1 MSRIGN
7 LPTELI
13 LLIASFLLSESYLAA
28 LALSSRRLYGISNR
42 YLYQYNVL
50 HGNSSALDW
59 AAQNGQM
66 ATLQKALDA
75 GAPLA
80 KKQVKG
86 KLKTPGPIISQFG
99 RKYYRSFRKF
109 PPHPISLAASAGHI
123 NIVRYM
129 IDRGVIVN
137 MSDPDGFTL
146 LALAAIHGYASLAK
160 YLLEVG
166 ARQGIRSV
174 LGHRPMGDKTDKDN
188 LMTEALF
195 AAVLGGWVPVV
206 KVLFTYGVN
215 MNFHFDG
222 RTPLCIAATNGMGD
236 LVSLL
241 LAYGASPD
249 LPVGKR
255 RSDIPLTAAVIEGH
269 EDIVRMLVNRTAS
282 VHRTRALAFAVSRGS
297 VRLAE
302 ILLQRGAP
310 PEFCPSEIPKSWD
323 EDEDWVQPFLAA
335 AKRDS
340 LELVELLLDYGADVN
355 VQCFEHF
362 DYGIEE
368 SYDRALLWAVHES
381 QEAIVN
387 LLLERGADPET
398 SDETGQPVLTHA
410 VYRESEA
417 LIRSLLD
424 HGANPHQAVDHRC
437 KKLMSFRQMKQ
448 STWAMLQEAE
458 VEWTKQHPS

>member
-13 LLIASFLLSESYLAA
+13 LLIASFLLSESSLAA

-50 HGNSSALDW
+50 YGNSSALDW

-109 PPHPISLAASAGHI
+109 QPHPISLAASAGHI

-146 LALAAIHGYASLAK
+146 LALATIHGHASLAK

-174 LGHRPMGDKTDKDN
+174 LGHRPMW
-188 LMTEALF
+188 L
-195 AAVLGGWVPVV
+195 AAFQGHADVV
-206 KVLFTYGVN
+206 D
-215 MNFHFDG
+215 M
-222 RTPLCIAATNGMGD
+222 
-236 LVSLL
+236 LVS
-241 LAYGASPD
+241 
-249 LPVGKR
+249 
-255 RSDIPLTAAVIEGH
+255 
-269 EDIVRMLVNRTAS
+269 
-282 VHRTRALAFAVSRGS
+282 
-297 VRLAE
+297 
-302 ILLQRGAP
+302 
-310 PEFCPSEIPKSWD
+310 
-323 EDEDWVQPFLAA
+323 
-335 AKRDS
+335 
-340 LELVELLLDYGADVN
+340 
-355 VQCFEHF
+355 
-362 DYGIEE
+362 EE
-368 SYDRALLWAVHES
+368 K
-381 QEAIVN
+381 
-387 LLLERGADPET
+387 G
-398 SDETGQPVLTHA
+398 G
-410 VYRESEA
+410 
-417 LIRSLLD
+417 
-424 HGANPHQAVDHRC
+424 
-437 KKLMSFRQMKQ
+437 
-448 STWAMLQEAE
+448 
-458 VEWTKQHPS
+458 

>member
-1 MSRIGN
+1 MW
-7 LPTELI
+7 LTCLCP
-13 LLIASFLLSESYLAA
+13 
-28 LALSSRRLYGISNR
+28 
-42 YLYQYNVL
+42 
-50 HGNSSALDW
+50 
-59 AAQNGQM
+59 
-66 ATLQKALDA
+66 
-75 GAPLA
+75 
-80 KKQVKG
+80 KKK
-86 KLKTPGPIISQFG
+86 
-99 RKYYRSFRKF
+99 
-109 PPHPISLAASAGHI
+109 
-123 NIVRYM
+123 
-129 IDRGVIVN
+129 
-137 MSDPDGFTL
+137 
-146 LALAAIHGYASLAK
+146 
-160 YLLEVG
+160 
-166 ARQGIRSV
+166 
-174 LGHRPMGDKTDKDN
+174 GDKTDKYN

-215 MNFHFDG
+215 VNFHFDG
-222 RTPLCIAATNGMGD
+222 PTPLCMAATNGMGD

-323 EDEDWVQPFLAA
+323 EDEDWVQPLLAA
-335 AKRDS
+335 VKRDS

-387 LLLERGADPET
+387 LLLERGTDPET
-398 SDETGQPVLTHA
+398 SDETGQPVLTHT

-424 HGANPHQAVDHRC
+424 HGANPHQAVDHRG

-458 VEWTKQHPS
+458 VEWTKQHPC